1 MGDSEPVSGRRLEAL
16 AQLQAV
22 ALETGRLEQI
32 DRGLLLVAQAPPDH
46 RIERAD
52 DDAAAILLPGQGFQA
67 VEQGPRRVPV
77 TLSTAKFSVSMTRS
91 RRRSGLSL

>member
-1 MGDSEPVSGRRLEAL
+1 MGDWEPVSGPILEAL
-16 AQLQAV
+16 AQVHGV
-22 ALETGRLEQI
+22 ARETWRLEQA
-32 DRGLLLVAQAPPDH
+32 DRGLLLGAQAPPDH

-52 DDAAAILLPGQGFQA
+52 DDAAAILLPGQSFQA